1 MNCLQCNAPL
11 EDQARF
17 CRNCGSP
24 VAINSPVM
32 PSTSNNNSPTVP
44 TPLPQPYYAPQ
55 EQWQSP
61 LTLPAAPELNPVT
74 QAGSVAPQSPYAPQG
89 QWMPQAQP
97 VPPQYMPSA
106 AMQPGSMQSLG
117 TPPGAAI
124 PTRRKRRWPL
134 RLLITL
140 IILIVLL
147 AGGWIFAGRPILH
160 SVAQNQ
166 FDQLIARQINLLVP
180 LPPAVTSSLTVTE
193 TGLNNLIT
201 LNSAPSDPVHNAV
214 AHIAPAVVASD
225 GSYTGGVELDF
236 QLFGFSCSIKG
247 IPIASNG
254 QIVVTRVQV
263 SGILSLVMSP
273 DEMTTLLNGHLRDA
287 LARLGR
293 EATNVVLKNQAL
305 DIQLSSRFV
314 QRRILLV

>member
-1 MNCLQCNAPL
+1 MNCLQCNVPL

-24 VAINSPVM
+24 VAINSPIL
-32 PSTSNNNSPTVP
+32 PYTSDNLPTVP
-44 TPLPQPYYAPQ
+44 TPTPQPYYAPQ

-61 LTLPAAPELNPVT
+61 LTLPA
-74 QAGSVAPQSPYAPQG
+74 SPQSAYAPQG
-89 QWMPQAQP
+89 QWVPQAQP
-97 VPPQYMPSA
+97 ASPQYMPPA
-106 AMQPGSMQSLG
+106 AMQPGSMQSTG
-117 TPPGAAI
+117 TPPGAAV
-124 PTRRKRRWPL
+124 PSRRKRRWPL

-140 IILIVLL
+140 VILVVLL

-166 FDQLIARQINLLVP
+166 FDQLIASQVNLLLP
-180 LPPAVTSSLTVTE
+180 LPPAAASALTVTE

-201 LNSAPSDPVHNAV
+201 LNHAPSDPVQNTV

-236 QLFGFSCSIKG
+236 QLFGFACSIKG

-254 QIVVTRVQV
+254 QVVMTQV
-263 SGILSLVMSP
+263 KVDGILSLIMSP
-273 DEMTTLLNGHLRDA
+273 DEMTTLLNGHLHDA
-287 LARLGR
+287 LTRLHR
-293 EATNVVLKNQAL
+293 EVTNVVLKNQEL

-314 QRRILLV
+314 